1 MAQYQEW
8 LHYHEV
14 DTHLQTQLAELVNE
28 LAQLQEHAHFYEQ
41 DIYPPSA
48 EALVRETSLIPIS
61 PDNIILHA
69 LTAHMHGHTSSNG
82 HATQESF
89 ILPQARSEIIPTEPT
104 EPISLALFAQ
114 GNLPN
119 FETPTLPAE
128 TPQTDAAQFISYHD
142 QPLPPIPHYAMALLP
157 EDMVAFFDQHT
168 TTDPQIELPWWLH
181 NLTNAPNGNGNG
193 PIDQESSRTNR
204 LVQRW
209 LERWGKYPPHA
220 QKSGE
225 DQS

>member
-14 DTHLQTQLAELVNE
+14 ESHLQAQLAELVDE
-28 LAQLQEHAHFYEQ
+28 LAQLQERAHFYEQ
-41 DIYPPSA
+41 DIYPTSA
-48 EALVRETSLIPIS
+48 EVPFRETSLIP

-69 LTAHMHGHTSSNG
+69 LAAHLSGHISSNG
-82 HATQESF
+82 HRVQESF
-89 ILPQARSEIIPTEPT
+89 TISKPRSEIIPSEHG

-119 FETPTLPAE
+119 FETPTIPAE
-128 TPQTDAAQFISYHD
+128 NPKTDVSQFAPYHD

-157 EDMVAFFDQHT
+157 EDMAAFFDQHT

-181 NLTNAPNGNGNG
+181 NLTNASNGNGL
-193 PIDQESSRTNR
+193 IDQESSRTNR

-209 LERWGKYPPHA
+209 LERWGKQSSHA

-225 DQS
+225 NQS

>member
-14 DTHLQTQLAELVNE
+14 DSHLQAQLAELVNE
-28 LAQLQEHAHFYEQ
+28 LAQLQEHAYFYEQ
-41 DIYPPSA
+41 DIFPPSA
-48 EALVRETSLIPIS
+48 EVAGRKTIPL
-61 PDNIILHA
+61 PHDNIILHA
-69 LTAHMHGHTSSNG
+69 LATHINGLTTSNG
-82 HATQESF
+82 HRTQESLT
-89 ILPQARSEIIPTEPT
+89 IPETRSEIIPSEPG

-119 FETPTLPAE
+119 FETPSIPAE
-128 TPQTDAAQFISYHD
+128 IPNTDASQFTSYLD

-157 EDMVAFFDQHT
+157 EDMVAFFDQHS

-181 NLTNAPNGNGNG
+181 NLTNGSNGSG
-193 PIDQESSRTNR
+193 PIDQESFRTNR

-209 LERWGKYPPHA
+209 LERWGKQSPHS

-225 DQS
+225 NQ

>member
-14 DTHLQTQLAELVNE
+14 DRHLQARLAELINE
-28 LAQLQEHAHFYEQ
+28 LAQLQEHAHFYKQ
-41 DIYPPSA
+41 AIAPPSA
-48 EALVRETSLIPIS
+48 ETASREAIPI
-61 PDNIILHA
+61 PHDNVILSA
-69 LTAHMHGHTSSNG
+69 LAVRMNGYTSSNG
-82 HATQESF
+82 HSTQESF
-89 ILPQARSEIIPTEPT
+89 PAPNSHSEIIPSEPG

-119 FETPTLPAE
+119 FAKPAIPAE
-128 TPQTDAAQFISYHD
+128 IPNTDTAQFTSYLN
-142 QPLPPIPHYAMALLP
+142 QPLPPIPHDAMALLP

-181 NLTNAPNGNGNG
+181 NLTNVSHGHG

-209 LERWGKYPPHA
+209 LERWGKQPPHS
-220 QKSGE
+220 QEPGE
-225 DQS
+225 NQS

>member
-8 LHYHEV
+8 LYYHEV
-14 DTHLQTQLAELVNE
+14 DNHLQAQLAELVNE
-28 LAQLQEHAHFYEQ
+28 LAQLQEHALFYEQ
-41 DIYPPSA
+41 DIFPPSA
-48 EALVRETSLIPIS
+48 EAAVRKNIPI
-61 PDNIILHA
+61 PQDNIILQA
-69 LTAHMHGHTSSNG
+69 LATHMNG
-82 HATQESF
+82 HRAQESF
-89 ILPQARSEIIPTEPT
+89 PAPNSRSEIIPSEPG

-119 FETPTLPAE
+119 FETPAIPAVPAE
-128 TPQTDAAQFISYHD
+128 IPQTDASQFTSDLD

-157 EDMVAFFDQHT
+157 EDMAAFFDQHS

-181 NLTNAPNGNGNG
+181 NLTNASNGNG

-209 LERWGKYPPHA
+209 LERWGKQSPRS

-225 DQS
+225 NQS

>member
-14 DTHLQTQLAELVNE
+14 ESHLQAQLAELVDE

-48 EALVRETSLIPIS
+48 GAQDRDNSLLS

-69 LTAHMHGHTSSNG
+69 LTAHINGHTSSNG
-82 HATQESF
+82 YKVRERFTLPES
-89 ILPQARSEIIPTEPT
+89 RSEMIPSEHS
-104 EPISLALFAQ
+104 EPISPALFAQ

-119 FETPTLPAE
+119 FETPTIPAE
-128 TPQTDAAQFISYHD
+128 NPKTDVSQFAPYHD

-157 EDMVAFFDQHT
+157 EDMVAFFDEHT
-168 TTDPQIELPWWLH
+168 TTEPQIELPWWLH
-181 NLTNAPNGNGNG
+181 NLTNVSNGIG

-209 LERWGKYPPHA
+209 LERWGKHPSHL

-225 DQS
+225 NQS